1 VASVRGN
8 KSSYV
13 EFAVVDVIPVDLAE
27 PAMRLDVRRTVL
39 EIIKYYSRSA
49 TKKCNFHA
57 PEKDL
62 TLHVIGTSVRV
73 NFRGQG
79 ETPPMYY
86 PQCITIG
93 KFHTFFPRD
102 VHRSILHCIVRKF
115 VYLQK

>member
-62 TLHVIGTSVRV
+62 TLRVIQGTGRNATNVL
-73 NFRGQG
+73 
-79 ETPPMYY
+79 

-102 VHRSILHCIVRKF
+102 AHRSILHCIVRKF

>member
-1 VASVRGN
+1 VASVTGN

-62 TLHVIGTSVRV
+62 TLHVI

-86 PQCITIG
+86 PNVL
-93 KFHTFFPRD
+93 R
-102 VHRSILHCIVRKF
+102 
-115 VYLQK
+115 